1 MQCSYRDNPFYVII
15 LRFLFQ
21 RNPNTIMNI
30 SPHVTKK
37 AEENAADKFAE
48 RFNFWFSNEWNS
60 KWNSLRYF
68 WKNKKA
74 RKGFAQP
81 FLAYIWCFILQ
92 TLPSHTQS
100 VCSTR
105 LHTPSE
111 VLWWMALR
119 SPWRSF
125 RSLGTRWGHGSSGST
140 VALRRFW
147 KLSLRAPGRLC
158 RYS

>member
-68 WKNKKA
+68 RKNKKA

-92 TLPSHTQS
+92 TLPFHAETFR
-100 VCSTR
+100 VN
-105 LHTPSE
+105 L
-111 VLWWMALR
+111 LNLALACL
-119 SPWRSF
+119 SF
-125 RSLGTRWGHGSSGST
+125 N
-140 VALRRFW
+140 
-147 KLSLRAPGRLC
+147 
-158 RYS
+158 RYSHNPKQPVDTWKWNSKWNSLFCPSARENYHA

>member
-1 MQCSYRDNPFYVII
+1 
-15 LRFLFQ
+15 
-21 RNPNTIMNI
+21 MNI

-92 TLPSHTQS
+92 TLPFHAELFWVNLSNLALPYFSFTKYLCSLKQS
-100 VCSTR
+100 VAT
-105 LHTPSE
+105 
-111 VLWWMALR
+111 
-119 SPWRSF
+119 
-125 RSLGTRWGHGSSGST
+125 
-140 VALRRFW
+140 
-147 KLSLRAPGRLC
+147 
-158 RYS
+158 